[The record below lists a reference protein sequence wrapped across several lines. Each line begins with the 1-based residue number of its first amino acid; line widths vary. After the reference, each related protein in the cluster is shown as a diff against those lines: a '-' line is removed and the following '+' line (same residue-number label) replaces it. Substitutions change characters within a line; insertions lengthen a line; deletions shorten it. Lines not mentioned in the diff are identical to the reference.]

1 MASQKS
7 NQKIRVIRVIPSMK
21 RVIFFF
27 LLSAFWLPLNAQDTC
42 VLRHVIPHK
51 ADFATADHLGNAYLL
66 RGFELEKYDST
77 GQFVARFS
85 TNRLGAPTY
94 VDASNPM
101 KLLVW
106 YSAFQ
111 TVLFLDR
118 NLIELGR
125 LNLVE
130 AGFPALC
137 CLATAADG
145 NFWAYDERTAQLL
158 KLNNA
163 GGRLLESPPLN
174 LELGRSLTPTCI
186 RDNSGQGPWMSDPA
200 LGIVVFDP
208 FLRISTILPHKN
220 LSTFI
225 AQEDMLFFIASD
237 AIRMEP
243 ARGMAA
249 RSIALPSSLK
259 TKAGPIW
266 LAPGKILALTGLGV
280 EVWTV
285 DGLRF

>member
-1 MASQKS
+1 MKS
-7 NQKIRVIRVIPSMK
+7 VV
-21 RVIFFF
+21 FFA
-27 LLSAFWLPLNAQDTC
+27 LLSAFWLPLHAQDTC
-42 VLRHVIPHK
+42 VYRHLIPQK
-51 ADFATADHLGNAYLL
+51 ADFATADHLGNTYIL

-77 GQFVARFS
+77 GQFVTRFS

-106 YSAFQ
+106 YSSFQ

-125 LNLVE
+125 LNLVQ

-137 CLATAADG
+137 CLAAAADG
-145 NFWAYDERTAQLL
+145 NFWAYDERTAQML

-163 GGRLLESPPLN
+163 GIRLLESPPLN
-174 LELGRSLTPTCI
+174 LELGRSLTPACI

-200 LGIVVFDP
+200 LGVVVFDP

-220 LSTFI
+220 LSTFT
-225 AQEDMLFFIASD
+225 AQEDMLSFLTSD
-237 AIRMEP
+237 GIQFEP
-243 ARGMAA
+243 LRGMAA
-249 RSIALPSSLK
+249 RSVTFPASLK
-259 TKAGPIW
+259 AKAGEIW
-266 LAPGKILALTGLGV
+266 LAPGKVLALTEHGV

-285 DGLRF
+285 DGFR

>member
-1 MASQKS
+1 
-7 NQKIRVIRVIPSMK
+7 MK

-27 LLSAFWLPLNAQDTC
+27 LLSEFWLSLNAQDTC
-42 VLRHVIPHK
+42 VFGHLIPHK

-85 TNRLGAPTY
+85 TNRLGGPTS

-106 YSAFQ
+106 YSSFQ

-125 LNLVE
+125 LNLVQ

-163 GGRLLESPPLN
+163 GVRLLESPPLN
-174 LELGRSLTPTCI
+174 LELGLSLAPTCI
-186 RDNSGQGPWMSDPA
+186 RDNSGQGPWMSDPS

-208 FLRISTILPHKN
+208 FLRISTVLPQKN
-220 LSTFI
+220 LSSFG
-225 AQEDMLFFIASD
+225 AQEDMLSYLTPD
-237 AIRMEP
+237 GVQMEP
-243 ARGMAA
+243 LRGRAA
-249 RSIALPSSLK
+249 RSVIFPSALKSNARK
-259 TKAGPIW
+259 IW
-266 LAPGKILALTGLGV
+266 LSPGKVLSLTEHGV
-280 EVWTV
+280 EVWMV